1 MATRNVNVNW
11 IMHPGQ
17 YIEEELQARGWKQ
30 RDLAFI
36 LKVPEQA
43 VNMILSGKRGISADM
58 AKALG
63 AAFDVDPRFFTNLQ
77 SDYDLAKAREPHPD
91 INVLGRV
98 HINYPIREMINRGW
112 LETADAVIIE
122 EQLARFFQVKD
133 PRDIPYLEHVAKKSS
148 YEEREN
154 PVPPAQLAW
163 LFRVKHLALAN
174 AVPKFSEKALREAL
188 PKLEELMINPEDVRH
203 VPRILMDCGVRY
215 AVVEKLPNSK
225 IDGVCFWLDRNSPV
239 IGMSTQRDTIDNFW
253 FVLRHEIEHVLQRH
267 GQERQKEMIDTDVQ
281 GEQERGGLPEEE
293 RIANAAAATFCVPA
307 ERLDSFMRRKH
318 PFYYERDVLAFSRL
332 MNRHPGIIIGQ
343 MQRRLDNY
351 KYLARYLSKIRQ
363 FVLAGSP
370 ISDGWGQVVRI
381 SL

>member
-1 MATRNVNVNW
+1 MATRNMDW

-91 INVLGRV
+91 INVLGKV
-98 HINYPIREMINRGW
+98 HVNYPVREMINRGW
-112 LETADAVIIE
+112 LETASAVMIE
-122 EQLARFFQVKD
+122 EQLARFFQVKA
-133 PRDIPYLEHVAKKSS
+133 PNEIPYLEHVAKKSK
-148 YEEREN
+148 YEEREI
-154 PVPPAQLAW
+154 PPAQLAW
-163 LFRVKHLALAN
+163 LFRVKHLAGAN
-174 AVPKFSEKALREAL
+174 SVPKYSERALRDAL
-188 PKLEELMINPEDVRH
+188 PKFEELMINPEDVRF
-203 VPRILMDCGVRY
+203 VPRILAECGVRY
-215 AVVEKLPNSK
+215 VVVEKLPNSK
-225 IDGVCFWLDRNSPV
+225 IDGVCFWLDKQSPV

-267 GQERQKEMIDTDVQ
+267 GQEKQKEMIDTDVQ
-281 GEQERGGLPEEE
+281 SDQENNTLPEEE
-293 RIANAAAATFCVPA
+293 RVANTAAASFCVPA

-332 MNRHPGIIIGQ
+332 ANRHPGIVVGQ
-343 MQRRLDNY
+343 MQRRLNNY
-351 KYLARYLSKIRQ
+351 KYLARHLAKIRQ
-363 FVLAGSP
+363 FLLAGSP

-381 SL
+381 TL